1 MPKTPFNWK
10 LFFVLLAGVIV
21 GLIAIVPYSLALQG
35 EAVSTVTAQA
45 NMPLWMLI
53 VIQLTSQVI
62 VFGVAIWVGLSFA
75 SSVGL
80 GLPILESLLGGNR
93 ASEPQASGAHS
104 DSRENRSTI
113 GPQLRKILPA
123 SISLGVILALVI
135 VALEVFV
142 FEPALVA
149 QLGDTALAG
158 ASAVRPAAWQGFLA
172 SFYGGINEEIL
183 LRLCAMSF
191 LAWLGR
197 FVSRTAEGKPT
208 LAVLWFANILAALL
222 FGLGHL
228 PATAALVP
236 LSPLIVTRALVLNG
250 LIGMGFG
257 YLYFKHG
264 LESAMISHF
273 SADIVLH
280 VLFSV

>member
-1 MPKTPFNWK
+1 MTKSAFNWK
-10 LFFVLLAGVIV
+10 LFSLLLAGAVL

-35 EAVSTVTAQA
+35 DAAVAAAAAQA
-45 NMPLWMLI
+45 NMPLWLLI
-53 VIQLTSQVI
+53 TIQLATQVI
-62 VFGVAIWVGLSFA
+62 TFGVATWVGLSFA

-80 GLPILESLLGGNR
+80 GSPILQRMLAGERVWL
-93 ASEPQASGAHS
+93 E
-104 DSRENRSTI
+104 
-113 GPQLRKILPA
+113 LRKILPI
-123 SISLGVILALVI
+123 SILLGVVLALLLI
-135 VALEVFV
+135 GLEVLV
-142 FEPALVA
+142 FQPALIA
-149 QLGDTALAG
+149 ELGENALAG
-158 ASAVRPAAWQGFLA
+158 ASAVKPAAWKGFLA

-183 LRLCAMSF
+183 LRLCVMSF

-197 FVSRTAEGKPT
+197 FVSRTADGKPT
-208 LAVLWFANILAALL
+208 MAVLWIANILAAVL

-236 LSPLIVTRALVLNG
+236 LTPLVVARAIVLNG
-250 LIGMGFG
+250 IIGIGFG

-280 VLFSV
+280 VLFAI